1 MFSSNLKHSTPWAT
15 CVVLILAASAQADD
29 FPQVF
34 NTQNQA
40 DKLSTP
46 QEALKG
52 MRVPQ
57 GFQVSLF
64 AEEPAV
70 QQPIG
75 FTTDER
81 GRLWVAENYTYADR
95 SKDYDLSLR
104 DRILIFED
112 TNHDGRFDK
121 RTVFWDGAQKLTS
134 VAVGFGGVWAL
145 CAPNLLF
152 LPDKNRDDVPDG
164 PPQVVLDGFNHDAI
178 RHNIVNGLK
187 WGPDGWLYGCHGI
200 TATSSV
206 GLPGA
211 TDSQRTK
218 LNCSLWRYHPTHKNF
233 EVITHGTTN
242 PWGFDYDDHGQMFL
256 INTVIGH
263 LWHVVPGAHFQRM
276 FGSDFNPYLYQLLP
290 QAADHFHW
298 DTGEAWS
305 DIRKGISD
313 TTSQAGGGHAHC
325 GLMIY
330 LADQWPAKY
339 RNSLFTVNLHG
350 RRLNNDRLERQ
361 GNGYV
366 AHHDEDF
373 MFASD
378 PWFRAV
384 ELLTGPDGGVF
395 LADWSDV
402 GECHENDGVHRTSGR
417 IYKITYGQPKPL
429 APFDLAAASDEQLVE
444 YQLHANDWYVRT
456 ARRLLQERAVAG
468 KDMKAA
474 QAALSKIF
482 TTHPDITRQ
491 LRALWC
497 LYSMGALDEA
507 QLLDLL
513 KHPNEHARLWG
524 VKLLTDNAPVSAK
537 VADRLADVAKE
548 EPSNLVRLYLASALQ
563 RMQPQQRWAV
573 ASSLVG
579 YQTDAQDRHQP
590 LMVWYGVEAAVPLQP
605 QQALDLARTSKLP
618 LVRQF
623 IARRLTTDL
632 EKTPQVVDSLLAL
645 LRTAP
650 DAAYQIDIL
659 QGMNDALR
667 GWRQAPIPQDW
678 PATAKLLATSS

>member
-81 GRLWVAENYTYADR
+81 GRLWVAENYTYVDR

-290 QAADHFHW
+290 QAAAIAVSGPD
-298 DTGEAWS
+298 A
-305 DIRKGISD
+305 I
-313 TTSQAGGGHAHC
+313 
-325 GLMIY
+325 
-330 LADQWPAKY
+330 
-339 RNSLFTVNLHG
+339 TVN
-350 RRLNNDRLERQ
+350 
-361 GNGYV
+361 V
-366 AHHDEDF
+366 P
-373 MFASD
+373 AS
-378 PWFRAV
+378 
-384 ELLTGPDGGVF
+384 
-395 LADWSDV
+395 
-402 GECHENDGVHRTSGR
+402 
-417 IYKITYGQPKPL
+417 
-429 APFDLAAASDEQLVE
+429 
-444 YQLHANDWYVRT
+444 
-456 ARRLLQERAVAG
+456 
-468 KDMKAA
+468 
-474 QAALSKIF
+474 
-482 TTHPDITRQ
+482 
-491 LRALWC
+491 
-497 LYSMGALDEA
+497 
-507 QLLDLL
+507 
-513 KHPNEHARLWG
+513 
-524 VKLLTDNAPVSAK
+524 APVLPPVTGASMNRWPDSLSRSA
-537 VADRLADVAKE
+537 
-548 EPSNLVRLYLASALQ
+548 
-563 RMQPQQRWAV
+563 
-573 ASSLVG
+573 
-579 YQTDAQDRHQP
+579 
-590 LMVWYGVEAAVPLQP
+590 
-605 QQALDLARTSKLP
+605 
-618 LVRQF
+618 
-623 IARRLTTDL
+623 IARACSGAMVVLMTTVA
-632 EKTPQVVDSLLAL
+632 PAPSVD
-645 LRTAP
+645 TAP
-650 DAAYQIDIL
+650 
-659 QGMNDALR
+659 
-667 GWRQAPIPQDW
+667 
-678 PATAKLLATSS
+678 SSPNKAVSA